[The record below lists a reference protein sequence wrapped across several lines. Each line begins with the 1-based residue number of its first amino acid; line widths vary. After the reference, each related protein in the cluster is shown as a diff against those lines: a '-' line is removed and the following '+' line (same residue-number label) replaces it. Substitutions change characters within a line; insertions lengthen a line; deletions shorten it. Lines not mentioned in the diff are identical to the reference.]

1 MSGDGKAPTSSGSKI
16 RPLSAPPANP
26 TTVPVRDPDYDAATT
41 TLELDP
47 TTSRWHVRATS
58 ISQCVEKLGE
68 VWTEAADEAQAKD
81 TPAESREEAMADP
94 RLASRMPGEKSVR
107 VRMRTSVLTLVVVA
121 PRPELS
127 ERALAAI
134 NALHQRHPSRAIVV
148 SPGDFDGPSHM
159 DAHIYAECKLND
171 RAGAE
176 MCTEQILIKTGGE
189 LSQHLARVV
198 TPLLIHDLP
207 VVLWWPDDPPFG
219 SRQFDEVV
227 GTADRLLVDSGSFKE
242 DGGKRMAGLA
252 TVVANGVSVT
262 DVGWLRLTLWRE
274 LLAGMFDH
282 PLLVQELDHIKSV
295 RIDVARPT
303 STLRVSKAAFYL
315 GWLGS
320 RLGWEV
326 ARPLQRGSGP
336 DDGYLHGAFRRGKR
350 EIEVEIRP
358 VRSTLDG
365 AQRAAGSLVRVDIE
379 AVRPRATVRARITRQ
394 SDHLLATADWNGA
407 QVSRR
412 AGQLEPFDETPF
424 IAEALD
430 SPGLDRI
437 FEGALTRAVRL
448 VSG

>member
-1 MSGDGKAPTSSGSKI
+1 MSTDGKSSI
-16 RPLSAPPANP
+16 PPLYSP
-26 TTVPVRDPDYDAATT
+26 RK
-41 TLELDP
+41 TLEISDPQYDGVTTELEMDP

-58 ISQCVEKLGE
+58 ISQCVDQLGE
-68 VWTEAADEAQAKD
+68 VWSAAAEEASG
-81 TPAESREEAMADP
+81 AELSSATRDEAMADP
-94 RLASRMPGEKSVR
+94 RLAARMATSRSVR

-134 NALHQRHPSRAIVV
+134 NALHQRHPSRAIVL

-171 RAGAE
+171 RSGSE

-189 LSQHLARVV
+189 LSQHLSRVV

-219 SRQFDEVV
+219 TRQFNEIVS
-227 GTADRLLVDSGSFKE
+227 TADRLLVDSGSFNE
-242 DGGKRMAGLA
+242 DGGKRLAGLA

-262 DVGWLRLTLWRE
+262 DVGWLRLNLWRE
-274 LLAGMFDH
+274 LLAAMFDH
-282 PLLVQELDHIKSV
+282 PLLIQELDHIKSV

-303 STLRVSKAAFYL
+303 STLRVSKAAFFL
-315 GWLGS
+315 GWLAS

-326 ARPLQRGSGP
+326 ERPLAAANG
-336 DDGYLHGAFRRGKR
+336 DDDYLHGAFRRGKR
-350 EIEVEIRP
+350 EISVELRP
-358 VRSTLDG
+358 VRTTLDG
-365 AQRAAGSLVRVDIE
+365 AQRAAGSLVRVDLE

-394 SDHLLATADWNGA
+394 ADHLLATADWNGA

-412 AGQLEPFDETPF
+412 AGRLEPFDETPF

-437 FEGALTRAVRL
+437 FEGALVRAVRL
-448 VSG
+448 VSSG

>member
-1 MSGDGKAPTSSGSKI
+1 MATDGKQPQPRTPT
-16 RPLSAPPANP
+16 RLE
-26 TTVPVRDPDYDAATT
+26 TVDVQDPDYDQATEP
-41 TLELDP
+41 LEIDP
-47 TTSRWHVRATS
+47 TLSRWHVRAATVS
-58 ISQCVEKLGE
+58 DCVEKLSE
-68 VWTEAADEAQAKD
+68 VWSAAAEEASHADIDE
-81 TPAESREEAMADP
+81 ERREEARADP
-94 RLASRMPGEKSVR
+94 RLASQMDASNAVR
-107 VRMRTSVLTLVVVA
+107 VRMRTSVLTLVVLA

-127 ERALAAI
+127 ERALSAI
-134 NALHQRHPSRAIVV
+134 NALHQRHPSRAIVI
-148 SPGDFDGPSHM
+148 SPGDFDGPAHM

-171 RAGAE
+171 RSGAE

-219 SRQFDEVV
+219 SRQFNEVV
-227 GTADRLLVDSGSFKE
+227 GTADRLLVDSGSFNE

-262 DVGWLRLTLWRE
+262 DIGWLRLSLWRE

-282 PLLVQELDHIKSV
+282 PLLVEELDHIRSV

-303 STLRVSKAAFYL
+303 STLRVSKAAFFL
-315 GWLGS
+315 GWLAS

-326 ARPLQRGSGP
+326 ARPLTRDTG
-336 DDGYLHGAFRRGKR
+336 DDDYLHGAFRRGRR
-350 EIEVEIRP
+350 EIDVELRP

-379 AVRPRATVRARITRQ
+379 ATRPRATVRARITRQ
-394 SDHLLATADWNGA
+394 QDHLLATADWNGA

-412 AGQLEPFDETPF
+412 AGRLEPFDETPF

-437 FEGALTRAVRL
+437 FENALIRAVRL

>member
-1 MSGDGKAPTSSGSKI
+1 MATDGRKPQPSTPTSRK
-16 RPLSAPPANP
+16 
-26 TTVPVRDPDYDAATT
+26 TVEVEDPDYDQATEMPEIDT
-41 TLELDP
+41 
-47 TTSRWHVRATS
+47 TTSRWHVKAAS
-58 ISQCVEKLGE
+58 VSDCIDKLSE
-68 VWTEAADEAQAKD
+68 VWSAAA
-81 TPAESREEAMADP
+81 EEASHSDVAEDKKEEALADP
-94 RLASRMPGEKSVR
+94 RMAGQMQAAPEGMR
-107 VRMRTSVLTLVVVA
+107 VRMRTSVLTLVVLA

-148 SPGDFDGPSHM
+148 SPGDFDGPAHM

-171 RAGAE
+171 RSGAE

-219 SRQFDEVV
+219 SRQFNEVV
-227 GTADRLLVDSGSFKE
+227 GTADRLLVDSGTFNE

-252 TVVANGVSVT
+252 TVVSNGISVT
-262 DVGWLRLTLWRE
+262 DIGWLRLSLWRE

-282 PLLVQELDHIKSV
+282 PLLVQELDHIHSV
-295 RIDVARPT
+295 RIDVAKPT

-315 GWLGS
+315 GWLAS

-326 ARPLQRGSGP
+326 AKPLTRDKG
-336 DDGYLHGAFRRGKR
+336 DEEYLHGAFRRGRR
-350 EIEVEIRP
+350 EIDVELRP

-365 AQRAAGSLVRVDIE
+365 GQRAAGSLVRVDIE
-379 AVRPRATVRARITRQ
+379 ATRPRATVRARITRQ
-394 SDHLLATADWNGA
+394 QDHLLATADWNGA

-412 AGQLEPFDETPF
+412 AGRLEPFDETPF

-437 FEGALTRAVRL
+437 FENALTRAVRL

>member
-1 MSGDGKAPTSSGSKI
+1 M
-16 RPLSAPPANP
+16 R
-26 TTVPVRDPDYDAATT
+26 TVEVSDPDYSEVTT
-41 TLELDP
+41 SLEMDP

-58 ISQCVEKLGE
+58 ISQCVEQLGE
-68 VWTEAADEAQAKD
+68 VWGAAADQASA
-81 TPAESREEAMADP
+81 PALSRVSRETAMADP
-94 RLASRMPGEKSVR
+94 RLAARMAASESVR

-121 PRPELS
+121 PRPEIS
-127 ERALAAI
+127 ERAIAAI

-148 SPGDFDGPSHM
+148 APGDFDGPSHM
-159 DAHIYAECKLND
+159 DAHIYAECKLNE

-189 LSQHLARVV
+189 LSQHLSRVV

-219 SRQFDEVV
+219 TRQFAEIVEE
-227 GTADRLLVDSGSFKE
+227 ADRLLVDSGSFNE
-242 DGGKRMAGLA
+242 DGGKRLAGLA

-262 DVGWLRLTLWRE
+262 DIGWLRLNLWRE

-282 PLLVQELDHIKSV
+282 PLLVEELDHIRSI
-295 RIDVARPT
+295 RIDVAKPT

-315 GWLGS
+315 GWLAA

-326 ARPLQRGSGP
+326 SQPLARRKR
-336 DDGYLHGAFRRGKR
+336 DDEYLFGRFRRGRR
-350 EIEVEIRP
+350 EIDIELRP

-365 AQRAAGSLVRVDIE
+365 AQRAAGSLVRVDLE

-394 SDHLLATADWNGA
+394 ADHLLATADWNGA

-412 AGQLEPFDETPF
+412 AGRLEPFDETPF

-437 FEGALTRAVRL
+437 FENSLIRAVRL
-448 VSG
+448 VSSG

>member
-1 MSGDGKAPTSSGSKI
+1 MATNGKSSIKPLYEQRRPT
-16 RPLSAPPANP
+16 RP
-26 TTVPVRDPDYDAATT
+26 TPVTDPGYAEETT
-41 TLELDP
+41 TLEMDP
-47 TTSRWHVRATS
+47 TTSRWHVRANS
-58 ISQCVEKLGE
+58 ISDCVDKLTE
-68 VWTEAADEAQAKD
+68 VWNEAAAEATAANGDAETSDEA
-81 TPAESREEAMADP
+81 RADP
-94 RLASRMPGEKSVR
+94 RLAGHMPSPASVR
-107 VRMRTSVLTLVVVA
+107 VRMRTSVLTLVVLA
-121 PRPELS
+121 PRPEIS

-148 SPGDFDGPSHM
+148 SPGDFDGPAHM
-159 DAHIYAECKLND
+159 DAHIYAECKLNH
-171 RAGAE
+171 RSGSE

-219 SRQFDEVV
+219 TRQFTEVV
-227 GTADRLLVDSGSFKE
+227 GTADRLLVDSGSFNE
-242 DGGKRMAGLA
+242 DGGKRLAGLA
-252 TVVANGVSVT
+252 TVVANGTSVT
-262 DVGWLRLTLWRE
+262 DIGWLRLNLWRE
-274 LLAGMFDH
+274 LLAAMFDH
-282 PLLVQELDHIKSV
+282 PLLLQELDHIRNV

-315 GWLGS
+315 GWLAS

-326 ARPLQRGSGP
+326 ARPLARSGG
-336 DDGYLHGAFRRGKR
+336 DEEYLHGAFRKGKR
-350 EIEVEIRP
+350 DIEVELRP
-358 VRSTLDG
+358 VRTTLDG

-379 AVRPRATVRARITRQ
+379 AARPRSTVRARITRQ
-394 SDHLLATADWNGA
+394 QDHLLATADWNGA

-412 AGQLEPFDETPF
+412 AGRLEPFDETPF

-437 FEGALTRAVRL
+437 FEAALIRAVRL

>member
-1 MSGDGKAPTSSGSKI
+1 MSTDGKATTSVNKI
-16 RPLSAPPANP
+16 RPLSAPPDTP
-26 TTVPVRDPDYDAATT
+26 PRTVQVSDPDYSDVTT
-41 TLELDP
+41 TLEMDP

-68 VWTEAADEAQAKD
+68 VWSEAAQEASSKDLPSESRDEAL
-81 TPAESREEAMADP
+81 ADP
-94 RLASRMPGEKSVR
+94 RLAARMAADKSVR
-107 VRMRTSVLTLVVVA
+107 VRMRTSVLTLVVLA

-159 DAHIYAECKLND
+159 DAHIYAECKLNE

-207 VVLWWPDDPPFG
+207 VILWWPDDPPFG
-219 SRQFDEVV
+219 TRQFNEVV
-227 GTADRLLVDSGSFKE
+227 GTADRLLVDSGSFNE
-242 DGGKRMAGLA
+242 DGGKRLAGLA

-262 DVGWLRLTLWRE
+262 DIGWLRLTLWRE

-282 PLLVQELDHIKSV
+282 PLLVQELDHIRSV
-295 RIDVARPT
+295 RVDVAKPT
-303 STLRVSKAAFYL
+303 NTLRVSKAAFYL
-315 GWLGS
+315 GWLAS

-326 ARPLQRGSGP
+326 AKPLTRDKRS
-336 DDGYLHGAFRRGKR
+336 DEEYLHGAFRKGRR
-350 EIEVEIRP
+350 EIDIELRP

-365 AQRAAGSLVRVDIE
+365 SARAAGSLVRVDLE

-394 SDHLLATADWNGA
+394 HDHLLATADWNGA

-412 AGQLEPFDETPF
+412 AGRLEPFDETPF

-437 FEGALTRAVRL
+437 FEAALVRAVRL